1 MLSSAVLVF
10 AVCLDIFAAAVSF
23 GSKKIKIPFLSA
35 SIISLVGAFFLFLSL
50 SLYDAASGV
59 IPPLFFRIFG
69 GVTLLCMALWCAFG
83 EDRDLSADKDLSGV
97 ISFKEAI
104 GLSFVL
110 SVDAL
115 TTGFCFGSEHIILST
130 ILSVI
135 MGFLFIIIG
144 RKMGEKFGEK
154 SKVIR
159 YLSAFMLFV
168 LSITKI
174 IFG

>member
-1 MLSSAVLVF
+1 MLSSAFLVF

-35 SIISLVGAFFLFLSL
+35 TVISLVGAFFLFLSL
-50 SLYDAASGV
+50 SLYEATSGV

-69 GVTLLCMALWCAFG
+69 GVTLLCMSLWCAFG
-83 EDRDLSADKDLSGV
+83 EERDLSADKDLSGV

-115 TTGFCFGSEHIILST
+115 TTGFCFGSDHIILSA

-135 MGFLFIIIG
+135 MGFLFIVIG
-144 RKMGEKFGEK
+144 RRMGEKFGEK

-159 YLSAFMLFV
+159 YLSALMLFV